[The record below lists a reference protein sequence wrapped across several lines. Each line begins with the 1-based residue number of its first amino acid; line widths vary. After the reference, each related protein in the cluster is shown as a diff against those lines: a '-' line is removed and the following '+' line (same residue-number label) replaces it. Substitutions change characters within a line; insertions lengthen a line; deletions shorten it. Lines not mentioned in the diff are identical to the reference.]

1 MDDFGDVPGARDVR
15 DVLSSD
21 PLARLAGAHMDRP
34 LIVGALIALLI
45 VATIVFGPA
54 SDSRFIYT
62 DF

>member
-1 MDDFGDVPGARDVR
+1 MDDHGEVPGARDVR
-15 DVLSSD
+15 DVLRSD
-21 PLARLAGAHMDRP
+21 PLSILAGRHMDRP
-34 LIVGALIALLI
+34 IVVGVLIALLV